1 MDGEKLNTVIAGGT
15 LVTLLGVYLVNT
27 GFKKSGG

>member
-1 MDGEKLNTVIAGGT
+1 MVIAGGT

-27 GFKKSGG
+27 GYKKAKLSEET